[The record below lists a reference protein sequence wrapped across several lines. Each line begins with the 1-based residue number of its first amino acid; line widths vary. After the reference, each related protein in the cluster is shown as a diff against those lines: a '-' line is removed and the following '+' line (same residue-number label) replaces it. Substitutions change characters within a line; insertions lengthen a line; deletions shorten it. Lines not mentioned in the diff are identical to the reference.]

1 MTSWT
6 EAHAYAAEQDDP
18 TPPAC
23 PECETLQRLLDLERE
38 RRSEVVFDNETD
50 TPLTRDS
57 DGLPPIVGRLVR
69 GCQMALAVM
78 QAARAAREHHQP
90 APPMDEQISYIASV
104 LRTVYR
110 V

>member
-6 EAHAYAAEQDDP
+6 EANAYAAEQDDP
-18 TPPAC
+18 TPPVC
-23 PECETLQRLLDLERE
+23 PDCADLQRLLDLERE

-57 DGLPPIVGRLVR
+57 DGLPPIVSQLVR

-78 QAARAAREHHQP
+78 QAARAAAEHHEPVP
-90 APPMDEQISYIASV
+90 AMDERISYVASV